1 MSLFA
6 IVLVLLLEQFHAI
19 PARRL
24 ARAWFID
31 LSAKLKQRFN
41 DGEYQQGVLAW
52 LLLAALPSI
61 CVLIASTVLWW
72 NSPWWA
78 FALSFGVLYF
88 TMGLRHFGNQF
99 TALLHA
105 LQFAEIE
112 RARSLLAEWTE
123 QSADRLT
130 PTEVAGQAIA
140 RGLSDT
146 HQYLFAPIFWFVVL
160 GPAGALMYRVAQLLD
175 ASWGQSWRANRGGV
189 QGSLDADPGRFG
201 EFTHQTFF
209 VIDWIPARLTG
220 AALALA
226 GDFEDAAQCW
236 RTQLGQSPTIYQ
248 EIVLAAGAGALSVRL
263 NVPTA
268 TAFAPVGDEASVVEF
283 GLGDEPDSNVMQRAA
298 ALVWRTLLFILVLL
312 AVIWLSTFHKFFNF
326 F

>member
-19 PARRL
+19 PARRV
-24 ARAWFID
+24 ARVWFIA

-52 LLLAALPSI
+52 ALLAALPTI

-99 TALLHA
+99 TAILHA

-112 RARSLLAEWTE
+112 RARSLLANWSGLSTE
-123 QSADRLT
+123 CLT
-130 PTEVAGQAIA
+130 PTEIAAQAIA

-175 ASWGQSWRANRGGV
+175 AHWGQIWRANRSGV
-189 QGSLDADPGRFG
+189 LSVNGDDAGRFG
-201 EFTHQTFF
+201 EFTHQAFF

-236 RTQLGQSPTIYQ
+236 RTQLGQTPTIYE
-248 EIVLAAGAGALSVRL
+248 EIVLAAGAGALGVRL
-263 NVPTA
+263 NVATA
-268 TAFAPVGDEASVVEF
+268 TAFAPVGDDASVAEF
-283 GLGDEPDSNVMQRAA
+283 GLGDDADSNVMQRAA
-298 ALVWRTLLFILVLL
+298 ALVWRTLLFILILL
-312 AVIWLSTFHKFFNF
+312 AVIWLSTWHH
-326 F
+326 